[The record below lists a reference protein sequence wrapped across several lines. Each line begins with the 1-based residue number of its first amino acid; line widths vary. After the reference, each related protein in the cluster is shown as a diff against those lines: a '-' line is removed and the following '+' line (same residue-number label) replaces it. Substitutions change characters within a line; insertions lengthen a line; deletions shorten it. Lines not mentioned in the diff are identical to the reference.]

1 MSTAVVPT
9 QFASAERA
17 NTDSIDRQ
25 IKYFKSI
32 PLQCEILDAMPG
44 IVVILNGN
52 RQIVFANR
60 TLYNLVESIKESSPL
75 GKRPGEVL
83 HCVHALEN
91 AGGCGTT
98 EFCST
103 CGAVR
108 AILISQKGT
117 ANVQECLISRN
128 GDLNPLELSV
138 SATPVI
144 LNEETFIIFAV
155 TDISHE
161 KRRRALER
169 IFFHDVLNTANGLSL
184 YINLLEKVSPQE
196 QEEFKSTMGIIT
208 NKLIDEI
215 KAQRDLAS
223 AENNEMKVTP
233 SAIDSLK
240 FLLEQCEIYR
250 SLALEENLKIR
261 IDPNTAQVTL
271 TSDPIILGRVLGN
284 MIKNAL
290 EASQKDK
297 IITVG
302 CNQQTDTVEFWVQNS
317 TFMQRHVQLQMFK
330 RSFSTKSPNRG
341 LGTYSMKLLSEKFL
355 HGKVD
360 FISSLEEGT
369 IFRLRLPIVF
379 EEDKIAA

>member
-1 MSTAVVPT
+1 MNTDVVPT
-9 QFASAERA
+9 QFAPAELA
-17 NTDSIDRQ
+17 NVDDLNRQ
-25 IKYFKSI
+25 INYFQSI
-32 PLQCEILDAMPG
+32 PLQCKVLDAVPG
-44 IVVILNGN
+44 IVVVLNKY
-52 RQIVFANR
+52 RQIVFAN
-60 TLYNLVESIKESSPL
+60 LALNNFVESIKENSPT

-117 ANVQECLISRN
+117 VNVQECLISRN
-128 GDLNPLELSV
+128 GDFHPLELSV
-138 SATPVI
+138 SATPFM
-144 LNEETFIIFAV
+144 LNEETFTIFAV

-196 QEEFKSTMGIIT
+196 QDEFKSTMGIIT

-215 KAQRDLAS
+215 KAQRDLFS
-223 AENNEMKVTP
+223 AENNEMKVIP

-240 FLLEQCEIYR
+240 FLNEQCEIYR
-250 SLALEENLKIR
+250 SLTFEENLNIR
-261 IDPNTAQVTL
+261 IDPNAAQVTL
-271 TSDPIILGRVLGN
+271 TSDPTILGRVLGN

-297 IITVG
+297 TVTVG
-302 CNQQTDTVEFWVQNS
+302 CNQQTDQVEFWVQNS

-341 LGTYSMKLLSEKFL
+341 LGTYSMKLLGEKSL

>member
-1 MSTAVVPT
+1 MSTATLPT
-9 QFASAERA
+9 QFAPAERA
-17 NTDSIDRQ
+17 NADGIDRQ

-52 RQIVFANR
+52 RQIVFAN
-60 TLYNLVESIKESSPL
+60 LALNKFVESLKDSSPL
-75 GKRPGEVL
+75 GKRPGEVM
-83 HCVHALEN
+83 HCTHALEN

-103 CGAVR
+103 CSAVR
-108 AILISQKGT
+108 AILLSQKGN
-117 ANVQECLISRN
+117 ANVQECLISRT

-138 SATPVI
+138 SATPFI
-144 LNEETFIIFAV
+144 LDEETFTIFAV

-169 IFFHDVLNTANGLSL
+169 IFFHDVLNTADGLSL
-184 YINLLEKVSPQE
+184 YTMILENGTPQE
-196 QEEFKSTMGIIT
+196 QEEFKSSIGIII

-215 KAQRDLAS
+215 KAQRDLTS
-223 AENNEMKVTP
+223 AENNEMKVIP

-240 FLLEQCEIYR
+240 FLNEQCEIYR
-250 SLALEENLKIR
+250 SLAFEENLKIR
-261 IDPNTAQVTL
+261 IDPNAAQITL
-271 TSDPIILGRVLGN
+271 ISDPIILGRVLGN

-297 IITVG
+297 TVTVG
-302 CNQQTDTVEFWVQNS
+302 CNQQTDQVEFWVQNS

-341 LGTYSMKLLSEKFL
+341 LGTYSMKLLGERFL

-369 IFRLRLPIVF
+369 IFRLRLPLVF
-379 EEDKIAA
+379 EKNMIAA